1 MEHPSWVLY
10 IALAGLI
17 MLSAF
22 FSACETA
29 ISTVNKLR
37 LKKQAEEG
45 SEQARIALRLAS
57 DYDKTLSTIL
67 IGNNIVNIS
76 ASTIGTVIATALW
89 HSSGPLIA
97 TIAIT
102 LLVLTF
108 GEILPKS
115 YSRQYSDAFMLSV
128 ARPLRLVVRL
138 LTPLTALFNAI
149 NSRFSKTIAKRN
161 PAGAVPTV
169 TEEELIYMLDSIEEE
184 GVIEEQERDLVQSA
198 LEFDETSIREI
209 ITPRVNMVAVDA
221 EDDLEEIK
229 QIVITEG
236 YSRIPVFEGST
247 DNIIGVLLA
256 RDLLVALIEGNEI
269 KLRDM
274 LSEPYFVHPTMKLS
288 HLLANLKSRKA
299 SLAVVIDEYGGTLG
313 IVTME
318 DVLEELVGEI
328 WDEDDEIPAGFIEL
342 EDNHYEVLGSY
353 SLSDLFDELEYDPKV
368 RELESGFSTVSG
380 WALDLLGYIPEVGE
394 GISHLDMELTVLE
407 MDGQRITK
415 LDILRKADTPASADG
430 KKEK

>member
-1 MEHPSWVLY
+1 
-10 IALAGLI
+10 

-37 LKKQAEEG
+37 LKKQAEDG
-45 SEQARIALRLAS
+45 SEQARIALRLAN

-67 IGNNIVNIS
+67 IGSNIVNIS

-102 LLVLTF
+102 LLVLIF

-138 LTPLTALFNAI
+138 LTPLTALFNVI

-209 ITPRVNMVAVDA
+209 ITPRVNMVAVDV
-221 EDDLEEIK
+221 EDGLEEIK
-229 QIVITEG
+229 QIIITEG
-236 YSRIPVFEGST
+236 YSRIPVFEGTT

-256 RDLLVALIEGNEI
+256 RDLMVALIEGSEI

-342 EDNHYEVLGSY
+342 EDNRYEVLGSY

-394 GISHLDMELTVLE
+394 SFSHLDMELTVLE

-415 LDILRKADTPASADG
+415 LNILRKTDTPAAADS
-430 KKEK
+430 KKEE